1 MAKKKL
7 TITIDTDKVA
17 AIEKFLQSSPAGS
30 VSAWIED
37 AVSAKLDQAERA
49 DRAVR
54 WLVDRAREEQQPG
67 EWEKALAAV
76 EAADRR
82 HGFTGPEQEQ
92 SAA

>member
-1 MAKKKL
+1 MAKKKI

-17 AIEKFLQSSPAGS
+17 AIEHFVQGSPASS

-37 AVSAKLDQAERA
+37 AVSAKLHQTERA
-49 DRAVR
+49 DRALR
-54 WLVDRAREEQQPG
+54 WLVDRAREENPG
-67 EWEKALAAV
+67 EWEQALAAA

-82 HGFTGPEQEQ
+82 HGFAGDQEQ

>member
-1 MAKKKL
+1 MAKKKV

-17 AIEKFLQSSPAGS
+17 AIESILQSSPAGS
-30 VSAWIED
+30 VSAWIEE

-54 WLVDRAREEQQPG
+54 WFADRARDENPG
-67 EWEKALAAV
+67 EWEKVLAAV

-82 HGFTGPEQEQ
+82 HGFTGPDQEQ

>member
-17 AIEKFLQSSPAGS
+17 AIEKVLQASPAGS

-49 DRAVR
+49 DRALR
-54 WLVDRAREEQQPG
+54 WFVDRARNEQPG

-76 EAADRR
+76 EEADRR
-82 HGFTGPEQEQ
+82 HGFTGPDREQ

>member
-1 MAKKKL
+1 MAKKKV
-7 TITIDTDKVA
+7 TVTIDTDKVA
-17 AIEKFLQSSPAGS
+17 VIESILRASPDGS
-30 VSAWIED
+30 VPAWIED

-54 WLVDRAREEQQPG
+54 WFAYRAREENPG
-67 EWEKALAAV
+67 EWEKALAAA

-82 HGFTGPEQEQ
+82 HGFIGRPDEEQ